1 MQDYDSKALRL
12 YHGSTK
18 IIEKPEFG
26 KGNKHNDYGL
36 GFYCTRSLD
45 LAKEWASSTEA
56 GGFANTYSL
65 DCQGLRILDLSSSEY
80 GILHW
85 LTLLINN
92 RIFSIANPLALEAKE
107 YLSSHFM
114 PNITACDLII
124 GWRADDSYFSFAQD
138 FLNNAIS
145 IAQLNR
151 AMALGELGQQFVLKS
166 KAAFAAIEF
175 QGYEVADGSIY
186 HARRINRDTKARTQY
201 LEQERHVRPAHNDVF
216 MIDILREGMEPS
228 DERLQ

>member
-1 MQDYDSKALRL
+1 MQDCTDKTLHL

-26 KGNKHNDYGL
+26 KGNRRNDYGL
-36 GFYCTRSLD
+36 GFYCTKSLD
-45 LAKEWASSTEA
+45 LAKEWASNTQA
-56 GGFANTYSL
+56 GGFANIYGL
-65 DCQGLRILDLSSSEY
+65 DCKGLHILDLSSPEY

-85 LTLLINN
+85 LALLINN
-92 RIFSIANPLALEAKE
+92 RSFNIANPLALEAKE

-114 PNITACDLII
+114 PDIAAYDVIV

-151 AMALGELGQQFVLKS
+151 AMALGELGLQFVLKS
-166 KAAFAAIEF
+166 QTAFAALEY
-175 QGYEVADGSIY
+175 QGYEVADGTIY
-186 HARRINRDTKARTQY
+186 HARRINRDTNARAQY
-201 LEQERHVRPAHNDVF
+201 LQQERHALPAHDDVF
-216 MIDILREGMEPS
+216 MLDILRERMVPA
-228 DERLQ
+228 DERIQ